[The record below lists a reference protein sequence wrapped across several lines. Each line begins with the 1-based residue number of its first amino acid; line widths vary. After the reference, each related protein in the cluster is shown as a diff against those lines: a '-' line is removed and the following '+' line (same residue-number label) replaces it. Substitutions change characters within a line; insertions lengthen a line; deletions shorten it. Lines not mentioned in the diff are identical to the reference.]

1 MIGRIE
7 WFPQDLMATTTECRR
22 WLSFFFYG
30 AFCCCYGNGWISKS
44 AGVLSSYRVLPMR
57 RFFIIVTFFYW
68 NKWPCRC
75 VSNIT
80 IIYAS
85 GPVLWFSAMASNWYL
100 VLLSLHDVQSIVSHL
115 KWSLRCFTLLHYASI
130 CLLDFFCFF
139 CWRSNTVTNG
149 WIFLLFTVGV
159 ALKWVTSAAQLFLY
173 RYWL

>member
-1 MIGRIE
+1 MFRVIVPSLKQVHCHESSGNGSRVFFFMIGRIE

-139 CWRSNTVTNG
+139 
-149 WIFLLFTVGV
+149 FAGV
-159 ALKWVTSAAQLFLY
+159 LIP
-173 RYWL
+173 